1 MPRTT
6 RPEQGSILVPQ
17 VNAWVRIGNDK
28 EPALVQQT
36 RVDGNGLMLL
46 VFSPK
51 RKESRWVAP
60 GQLRSGFQPGMEVQD
75 VPASRT
81 RAPLG
86 EGIVV
91 GTRILGGRDQ
101 VLVDFLERGECIWV
115 PFENLKWIKGVRKR
129 FESAQIGEPGNAER
143 FRLRCLAHAIELWNE
158 NTGALSR
165 LHIDPLPHQIH
176 LVHHI
181 LSSGNLNW
189 LIADDVGLGKTIEV
203 GMLLS
208 ALVRRGMFRRI
219 LLVTPAGLV
228 RQWKDE
234 LHYKFFMSDFLIYG
248 EDFNVAE
255 ARSWK
260 LYDHVI
266 GSMDRL
272 KSDDNMAKL
281 IEAGA
286 WDLVVFDEAHR
297 LGRAQVGMKYQSTDR
312 FRLAAMLRGQTD
324 AMLLLTATPHQGKQ
338 DKFQALL
345 ELIRPELKREIRSLE
360 SSPDILRQMVIRNHK
375 RDVTDAEGRFIFSG
389 KITRAIQVQ
398 LGEIEEDFDKTLL
411 RYLREGYAAGQQR
424 GGRQG
429 RAIGFVMNIY
439 RKLSASSIAAIVKA
453 LAGRLERIIL
463 REATRAPDLDAM
475 EEQDERYSGEWEEK
489 EAFTAGGQ
497 EFFSGEIG
505 MIERLI
511 QKAKEVLQADSKLN
525 CFMDGLLSIIM
536 NNDAGEKVVI
546 FTEYRATQEYLAET
560 LRDRFG
566 ADAVSLIHGGLDHH
580 ERERSIAHFEDAGKF
595 LLSTE
600 AGGEGINLHR
610 KCHIMVN
617 YDLPWNPMRLVQ
629 REGRLYRYGQKDKV
643 IIFNLNVPET
653 FDGSIL
659 NLLYDRI
666 GQVVRDMSVLGGEF
680 RPGLEAEILGEIV
693 DVLEIEDVLEKAAL
707 AGLHHTEESIDEAL
721 KRAREAVEKQREL
734 LEYAAGY
741 DPDEAK
747 DEMRISSE
755 HVRAFVEGMI
765 EQLGIE
771 VRETSH
777 GESVLRIRLPDELAE
792 KVGLRGRQLR
802 ITWVRDLA
810 VHRPDIHMIDL
821 DSPLLREM
829 LSRAKSYSF
838 DGRVASVKGL
848 DAVCAATAMLRW
860 QNDQGRR
867 MRQEF
872 AAYLLR
878 ADGIVD
884 RNPDDFNRWLVYRAE
899 DGRRPLRQEEAKRAL
914 LSLEQEMDQRL
925 AELAN
930 QYIHPENA
938 QLLGA
943 STC

>member
-1 MPRTT
+1 MPGTT
-6 RPEQGSILVPQ
+6 RTDPSKIMIPQ
-17 VNAWVRIGNDK
+17 VNAWVRVRDDRD
-28 EPALVQQT
+28 PALVQEV
-36 RVDGNGLMLL
+36 RVDANGPMVL
-46 VFSPK
+46 VFCPRRKQRRWLSPDH
-51 RKESRWVAP
+51 
-60 GQLRSGFQPGMEVQD
+60 LRSGFQLGMEVQD

-86 EGIVV
+86 EGVV
-91 GTRILGGRDQ
+91 VSTRTLGGRDQ
-101 VLVDFLERGECIWV
+101 VLVDFQQRGECIWV
-115 PFENLKWIKGVRKR
+115 PFQNLKWIKGIRKR
-129 FESAQIGEPGNAER
+129 FESAQVGEPGNAER
-143 FRLRCLAHAIELWNE
+143 FRIRCLAHAIELWNE
-158 NTGALSR
+158 STGALSR

-234 LHYKFFMSDFLIYG
+234 LHYKFLMSDFLIYG
-248 EDFNVAE
+248 EDFNITE
-255 ARSWK
+255 PRSWK

-272 KSDDNMAKL
+272 KSDDNMARL
-281 IEAGA
+281 VQAGA

-297 LGRAQVGMKYQSTDR
+297 LGKAQVGMRYQSTDR
-312 FRLAAMLRGQTD
+312 FRLAAMLRDHTD

-375 RDVTDAEGRFIFSG
+375 RDVTDAEGYFIFNG
-389 KITRAIQVQ
+389 KITNAIRVK
-398 LGEIEEDFDKTLL
+398 LSEVEEDFDKALL

-463 REATRAPDLDAM
+463 NEVGRTPDVESL
-475 EEQDERYSGEWEEK
+475 EELDERYVGEWEED
-489 EAFTAGGQ
+489 EAVTTAGQ

-511 QKAKEVLQADSKLN
+511 QKAKEVLKADSKLT
-525 CFMDGLLSIIM
+525 CFMGDLVTIIM
-536 NNDAGEKVVI
+536 NNNPKEKVVI

-560 LRDRFG
+560 LSTRFG
-566 ADAVSLIHGGLDHH
+566 ADSISLIHGGMDHH
-580 ERERSIAHFEDAGKF
+580 ERERSIAHFEDSGQF

-643 IIFNLNVPET
+643 IIFNLNVPEA
-653 FDGSIL
+653 FDGSII

-666 GQVVRDMSVLGGEF
+666 EQVVRDMSVLGGEF

-693 DVLEIEDVLEKAAL
+693 DVLEVENLLEKAATT
-707 AGLHHTEESIDEAL
+707 GLHHTEESIDEAL

-747 DEMRISSE
+747 DEMRITQE
-755 HVRAFVEGMI
+755 HVRAFVEGI
-765 EQLGIE
+765 VEQLGIE
-771 VRETSH
+771 VMETTN
-777 GESVLRIRLPDELAE
+777 GGSVLRIRLLDELAE
-792 KVGLRGRQLR
+792 KIGLRGRQLR
-802 ITWVRDLA
+802 ITWMRELA
-810 VHRPDIHMIDL
+810 THRSDIHMMDL

-829 LSRAKSYSF
+829 LSQAKSYSF
-838 DGRVASVKGL
+838 DGRVASVEGL
-848 DAVCAATAMLRW
+848 DATCVTTAMLRW
-860 QNDQGRR
+860 QNDQGMR

-878 ADGIVD
+878 SDETVD
-884 RNPDDFNRWLVYRAE
+884 RNPEDFSRWLAHRTE
-899 DGRRPLRQEEAKRAL
+899 DGRRTLRQEEAKQAL
-914 LSLEQEMDQRL
+914 LTLEHEMDQRL
-925 AELAN
+925 AEVGN
-930 QYIHPENA
+930 QYIHPENI

-943 STC
+943 AMC